1 LGGQIEARTVLDR
14 RGSERRR
21 LVMEEWTKGRGE
33 YAETEG
39 REGGGD
45 EKGLDETGDAPAWN
59 A

>member
-1 LGGQIEARTVLDR
+1 
-14 RGSERRR
+14 
-21 LVMEEWTKGRGE
+21 MEEWTKGRGE
-33 YAETEG
+33 DAETEG